1 MPDFKQY
8 VSLKFYLVKVL
19 IFKIFGINH
28 LYRINHFEI
37 ILPAE
42 HMLPFYR
49 SKYSRYDKFLPTLAK
64 YFEDGDL
71 IIDVGAN
78 IGDTLVEMFLVN
90 NKLSFICIEPD
101 PRFFKYLLY
110 NIKRLERIS
119 NKISIEPIQKL
130 VGTQTGNA
138 NLIGRGGTKHTIF
151 TNVPSALG
159 SYFYLDQLINTN
171 SKKGVKLLKIDTDGF
186 DWDVLNSSKEIILQ
200 SHPLIY
206 FEIYTKNVTVYK
218 NYRHS
223 IAFLFSQG
231 YKDYFVFDNFGGF
244 IGKLDLEGLD
254 SLMEYVLK
262 QNEGKFTRTIH
273 YVDVLTC
280 LEEDSTLIEEI
291 LDKY

>member
-1 MPDFKQY
+1 MSFRQN

-19 IFKIFGINH
+19 IFKILRISH
-28 LYRINHFEI
+28 IYRLDNFKM

-49 SKYSRYDKFLPTLAK
+49 SKYSRYDKFLPFLAK

-78 IGDTLVEMFLVN
+78 IGDTFIQMFLVN
-90 NKLSFICIEPD
+90 NKLNFICIEPD
-101 PRFFKYLLY
+101 PRFFKYLSI

-119 NKISIEPIQKL
+119 NMISVQPIQKL
-130 VGTQTGNA
+130 VGTQTDNA
-138 NLIGRGGTKHTIF
+138 HLIGKGGTKHAILS
-151 TNVPSALG
+151 NVPSSLG
-159 SYFYLDQLINTN
+159 SYCLLDSLLSDTN
-171 SKKGVKLLKIDTDGF
+171 KKRVKLLKIDTDGY

-206 FEIYTKNVTVYK
+206 FEIFAENVSVYK
-218 NYRHS
+218 NYCDS
-223 IAFLFSQG
+223 IAFLSLQG

-244 IGKLDLEGLD
+244 IAKLNWEGLD
-254 SLMEYVLK
+254 SLMKYVLK
-262 QNEGKFTRTIH
+262 QNEGIATRTIH
-273 YVDVLTC
+273 YFDVLTC
-280 LEEDSTLIEEI
+280 LKVDSTLTEEI